1 MKALIIMV
9 PFDSGHRDAR
19 MGRGPG
25 DLVRHGAV
33 ERLQQAGWDVE
44 TIVAEPE
51 SDFTTE
57 IGTAFE
63 LQRRVAQLVKTAI
76 DSGSFPLILS
86 GNCNIAA
93 IGALAGI
100 GSLRP
105 SLVWF
110 DGHADFCTPETA
122 ELGYLDGMGLA
133 MATGRCWTGFTAR
146 IPGFSPIPDKRTFLV
161 GAHEIEEQEGR
172 DLRASEIVHI
182 DADGIRNPNGE
193 KRLAQ
198 ACALLKPRTDAAYLH
213 VDLDVHDATIAR
225 ANHLAPSG
233 GLAPDEVREAVCA
246 VIDSLPVRVA
256 SLTAY
261 DPHADS
267 NGSMRKVALDLL
279 SEIMQRAA
287 ARRA

>member
-51 SDFTTE
+51 PGFAAE

-63 LQRRVAQLVKTAI
+63 LQRRIAQWVKTAI

-86 GNCNIAA
+86 GNCNVAA

-100 GSLRP
+100 GSSRP

-133 MATGRCWTGFTAR
+133 MATGRCWTGLTAR
-146 IPGFSPIPDKRTFLV
+146 IPGFFPVPDERVLLA
-161 GAHEIEEQEGR
+161 GAHEIEEQEGK
-172 DLRASEIVHI
+172 DLRASGIMHM
-182 DADGIRNPNGE
+182 DADGIRSPDGK

-198 ACALLKPRTDAAYLH
+198 ACDLLKRRTDAAYLH
-213 VDLDVHDATIAR
+213 VDLDVHDAMIAR
-225 ANHLAPSG
+225 ANHLAPRG
-233 GLAPDEVREAVCA
+233 GLAPDEVREAICA

-256 SLTAY
+256 SLTAF
-261 DPHADS
+261 DPDADP

-279 SEIMQRAA
+279 STMMQRVAA
-287 ARRA
+287 HRA